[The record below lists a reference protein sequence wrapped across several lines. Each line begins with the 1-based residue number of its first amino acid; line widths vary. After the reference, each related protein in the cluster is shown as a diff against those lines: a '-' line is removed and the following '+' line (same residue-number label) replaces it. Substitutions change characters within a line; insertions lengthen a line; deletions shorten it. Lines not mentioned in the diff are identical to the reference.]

1 MYCSKCGSPN
11 VEGARFCEKCGNS
24 LSTGGAATWAVEGRS
39 AAGAGTPSAAP
50 NQPPTPQQQ
59 WQAPQGPGADPRM
72 RGAAPLQGTRFASG
86 KEPVT
91 ALLLSMFLPAIGQF
105 YNGDNKK
112 GAIMLGGYFV
122 SFILWFVYIGFL
134 GTLGIW
140 IWSMVDAYSV
150 ASGKT
155 PVW

>member
-1 MYCSKCGSPN
+1 M
-11 VEGARFCEKCGNS
+11 
-24 LSTGGAATWAVEGRS
+24 L
-39 AAGAGTPSAAP
+39 
-50 NQPPTPQQQ
+50 
-59 WQAPQGPGADPRM
+59 
-72 RGAAPLQGTRFASG
+72 
-86 KEPVT
+86 
-91 ALLLSMFLPAIGQF
+91 LPAIGQF

-112 GAIMLGGYFV
+112 GTIMLGGYFV

-155 PVW
+155 PLW